1 MSSKKKKRSLV
12 SKALNNRATRLFN
25 WIAMG
30 DLMGSPPESIEMMGK
45 LLGMQEGGQIKVK
58 RKSSKKKPRGWG
70 AARFGK

>member
-1 MSSKKKKRSLV
+1 MASKNKKRSLV
-12 SKALNNRATRLFN
+12 SKLFN
-25 WIAMG
+25 NKIMRGLTIYELG
-30 DLMGSPPESIEMMGK
+30 DLMASPTTEAMGK

>member
-1 MSSKKKKRSLV
+1 MASKKKRSLV
-12 SKALNNRATRLFN
+12 SKLFN
-25 WIAMG
+25 NKIMRGLTIYELG
-30 DLMGSPPESIEMMGK
+30 DLMASPTTEAMGK

>member
-1 MSSKKKKRSLV
+1 MASKKKKRSLL
-12 SKALNNRATRLFN
+12 SKVFNNKIMRGLTIYELS
-25 WIAMG
+25 
-30 DLMGSPPESIEMMGK
+30 DLMASPTTEAMGK

>member
-1 MSSKKKKRSLV
+1 MASKKKKRSLV
-12 SKALNNRATRLFN
+12 SKLFN
-25 WIAMG
+25 NKIMRGLTIYELG
-30 DLMGSPPESIEMMGK
+30 DLMASPTTEAMGK

>member
-1 MSSKKKKRSLV
+1 MASKKKKRSLV
-12 SKALNNRATRLFN
+12 SKLFN
-25 WIAMG
+25 NKIMKGLTLYELG
-30 DLMGSPPESIEMMGK
+30 DLMASPTTEAMGK

>member
-1 MSSKKKKRSLV
+1 MASKKKKRSLV
-12 SKALNNRATRLFN
+12 SKLFN
-25 WIAMG
+25 NKIMRGLTLYELG
-30 DLMGSPPESIEMMGK
+30 DLMASPTTEAMGK

>member
-1 MSSKKKKRSLV
+1 MADKKKRSLV
-12 SKALNNRATRLFN
+12 SKLFN
-25 WIAMG
+25 NKIMRGLTIYELG
-30 DLMGSPPESIEMMGK
+30 DLMASPTTEAMSK

>member
-1 MSSKKKKRSLV
+1 MANKKKRSLV
-12 SKALNNRATRLFN
+12 SKLFN
-25 WIAMG
+25 NKIMRGLTIYELG
-30 DLMGSPPESIEMMGK
+30 DLMASPTTEAMGK

>member
-1 MSSKKKKRSLV
+1 MANKKKRSLV
-12 SKALNNRATRLFN
+12 SKLFN
-25 WIAMG
+25 NKIMRGLTLYELG
-30 DLMGSPPESIEMMGK
+30 DLMASPTTEAMGK

>member
-1 MSSKKKKRSLV
+1 MASKKKKRSLV
-12 SKALNNRATRLFN
+12 SKLFN
-25 WIAMG
+25 NKIMKGLTLYDLG
-30 DLMGSPPESIEMMGK
+30 DLMASPTTEAMGK

>member
-1 MSSKKKKRSLV
+1 MASKKKKRSLV
-12 SKALNNRATRLFN
+12 SKLFN
-25 WIAMG
+25 NKIMKGLTIYELG
-30 DLMGSPPESIEMMGK
+30 DLMASPTTEAMGK